1 MMIIGIAISKQS
13 KLEIDIKLIAGL
25 YASKFILWPIFGF
38 AVIIIDKLYFQ
49 TFSTPIY
56 QMIAVFSTT
65 PLAGNLVAYAA
76 TLKLHPERMASAV
89 LISTIL
95 GIFTVPLA
103 VLALKLLS

>member
-1 MMIIGIAISKQS
+1 MLAI
-13 KLEIDIKLIAGL
+13 
-25 YASKFILWPIFGF
+25 F
-38 AVIIIDKLYFQ
+38 A
-49 TFSTPIY
+49 
-56 QMIAVFSTT
+56 AV

-95 GIFTVPLA
+95 GIFTVPTA